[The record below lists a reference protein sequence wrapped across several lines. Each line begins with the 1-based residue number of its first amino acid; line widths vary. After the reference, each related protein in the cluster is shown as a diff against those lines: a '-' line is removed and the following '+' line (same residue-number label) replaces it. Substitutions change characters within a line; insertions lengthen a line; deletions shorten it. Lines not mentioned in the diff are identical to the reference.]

1 MNEPGSRWGAAEVG
15 KPPGI
20 QKAENEK
27 PWPIIRAAN
36 IEAE

>member
-1 MNEPGSRWGAAEVG
+1 VQLG

-20 QKAENEK
+20 QKAEIEK